1 MPVLAAQ
8 QSAGVRLTALQRH
21 PLAVVP
27 PETSSQGDLHRNLI
41 AGLVARGAWTAQ
53 WRHQVI
59 ACITRTLS
67 SRYGPGGSDELYVPG
82 LRPDAYRIDTWDDDG
97 YPQIKITV
105 WEVEVS
111 NPISPPKLRQYA
123 NLWGDLDGIDSMP
136 ELELR
141 TVDRHGVERLIDL
154 AAKFYAPTV
163 A

>member
-1 MPVLAAQ
+1 MSVLEAQQLAGARLAA
-8 QSAGVRLTALQRH
+8 VKRH
-21 PLAVVP
+21 PLAVIP
-27 PETSSQGDLHRNLI
+27 PETSSQSDLHRNLI
-41 AGLVARGAWTAQ
+41 AGLIARGAWTAQ

-59 ACITRTLS
+59 ACIARTLGS
-67 SRYGPGGSDELYVPG
+67 SYGPDGSDELYVPG

-105 WEVEVS
+105 WEVEIS

-123 NLWGDLDGIDSMP
+123 NLWGDLDGIDTTP

-154 AAKFYAPTV
+154 SAEFDAPTV